1 MKKILLSGILAAL
14 TLISV
19 AQQDPQYT
27 QWQFDR
33 LSVNPA
39 FSGID
44 RNHSIFALHRD
55 QWDGLDRDPKTYL
68 FNYSGMYGA
77 KQNFGVGATF
87 ITEVLG
93 QQKNTVFRVS
103 PSYHLE
109 LSNNNYFSG
118 GISLGFVG
126 TTLGN
131 RWVYIDA
138 GDPSIPTAEIN
149 DGSIDIGLGVAFYQP
164 RKYYIGLSSTHL
176 GAPEL
181 SDVKI
186 NVARHYYVM
195 GGYEAAINSNISIRP
210 NVMLKTDAASTQLDV
225 NADVIWNNTLWGGL
239 AFRPGDAI
247 APYVGFQKDLLGVNK
262 GQSQYNHGIKMGY
275 AYDVTTSEL
284 SDFSAGSHEIFLC
297 YYWKVTEMPIRAR
310 HSNPR
315 FL

>member
-93 QQKNTVFRVS
+93 QQQNTVFRVS

-118 GISLGFVG
+118 GVSLGFVG
-126 TTLGN
+126 TTLGD
-131 RWVYIDA
+131 RWVFIDQ
-138 GDPSIPTAEIN
+138 GDASIPTNEIN
-149 DGSIDIGLGVAFYQP
+149 DGSVDVGLGIAFYQP

-176 GAPEL
+176 GAPSL
-181 SDVKI
+181 DDVQI
-186 NVARHYYVM
+186 QVARHYYVM
-195 GGYEAAINSNISIRP
+195 GGYEAAVSSNISIRP
-210 NVMLKTDAASTQLDV
+210 NVMLKTDAASTQFDV
-225 NADVIWNNTLWGGL
+225 NADVIWNQMLWGGL

-247 APYVGFQKDLLGVNK
+247 SPYVGFQKDLLGVNK
-262 GQSQYNHGIKMGY
+262 GQSQYNHGIRMGY
-275 AYDVTTSEL
+275 SYDVTTSEL
-284 SDFSAGSHEIFLC
+284 SDFSAGSHELFLC